1 MPVIP
6 VMQIMPLSLSQAMK
20 NTRHSEKVE
29 REKAAQYQVD
39 ETAPPLSFYV
49 IALVDSYITTSA
61 FGASLGLFKDIYLER
76 GLSGLWSSI
85 VMTKGM
91 SSSPVSVLALALN
104 DLLCDPEVSGQIHR
118 DVIERLITDDFVAN
132 GMEAIGYHYENEP
145 STVVL
150 DRVNFLR
157 FASGELIPEEAVDVL
172 VGKKLNDIL
181 LMSACAF
188 GDLEAI
194 NNFMSRHVRST
205 KREEVLRT
213 ALRAKGVTHDFTKL
227 ALSGRSTI
235 NGFANDVIYA
245 VKSGRKEQLDRV
257 FDAGMV
263 YKCSYELITKL
274 MKDSYLNAKSIPV
287 VEHFVKRVIEIGC
300 DTYRPFVMMAYGEFT
315 GLDQLEGQKLSS
327 NSILDI
333 IYGQRHTNT
342 AGNLRSFLP
351 AIPEE
356 DIRNHPHACGIYEML
371 HEMTGEE
378 RYFKRTS
385 AKYRGATLS
394 SDLGI

>member
-1 MPVIP
+1 MPI
-6 VMQIMPLSLSQAMK
+6 SLSQAMK
-20 NTRHSEKVE
+20 NTRHNEKVE

-39 ETAPPLSFYV
+39 ETAPPLGGYV
-49 IALVDSYITTSA
+49 IAMADSHITNSA
-61 FGASLGLFKDIYLER
+61 FGEPLGLFKDIYLDR

-104 DLLCDPEVSGQIHR
+104 DLLCDPEVSEQIHR
-118 DVIERLITDDFVAN
+118 DVIERLITDDFVAS

-188 GDLEAI
+188 GDIESI
-194 NNFMSRHVRST
+194 NNFMSRHVVSR

-213 ALRAKGVTHDFTKL
+213 ALRAKGVTTEFTKL
-227 ALSGRSTI
+227 ALDGCATI
-235 NGFANDVIYA
+235 NGFAGDVIYA
-245 VKSGRKEQLDRV
+245 VKSGRKDQVDRV
-257 FDAGMV
+257 FDVNMV
-263 YKCSYELITKL
+263 HKCSYELITKI
-274 MKDSYLNAKSIPV
+274 MKDSYLNSKSIPV
-287 VEHFVKRVIEIGC
+287 VEHFVKRVIESGC

-315 GLDQLEGQKLSS
+315 GLDQLERQKLS
-327 NSILDI
+327 NKNILDI

-351 AIPEE
+351 AVPDE
-356 DIRNHPHACGIYEML
+356 DIGKHPDACGIYEML

-378 RYFKRTS
+378 KYFKRTS
-385 AKYRGATLS
+385 AKYRGKALS
-394 SDLGI
+394 NDLGI